1 MDLPGRKSRRRRPE
15 IVSGE
20 EIPVKLSPVQEV
32 FLSTFILCPGQSL
45 PTAQRAWFIQ
55 PKHVCSLTHSLLH
68 ETLASAGGHSEP
80 HTAHST
86 RAAANNSQL
95 CVCECVLVWVCVQD
109 KDSDT
114 VRISF
119 FFFFNAPPCWI
130 HTNKDFEE
138 LSLTVVSLKI
148 ECTCNSERTYFTAIP
163 AGKNY
168 FTLLLPPSP
177 PLAHFL
183 TLCRLLSGLKCPNKP
198 TIHHCANSPASGRNW
213 FIHEERYCCNIVC
226 MIKTFV
232 FDNNETYNMVK
243 EWRKRCCS

>member
-1 MDLPGRKSRRRRPE
+1 MRLWLLPGAT
-15 IVSGE
+15 
-20 EIPVKLSPVQEV
+20 LSPTLLTAPEPQ
-32 FLSTFILCPGQSL
+32 
-45 PTAQRAWFIQ
+45 PTTANC
-55 PKHVCSLTHSLLH
+55 VC
-68 ETLASAGGHSEP
+68 ASVC
-80 HTAHST
+80 
-86 RAAANNSQL
+86 L
-95 CVCECVLVWVCVQD
+95 CECVC
-109 KDSDT
+109 KTKT
-114 VRISF
+114 VTQWGSAF

-177 PLAHFL
+177 PLPHFL

-213 FIHEERYCCNIVC
+213 FIHEERYCCNIAC